1 MNPAPIFI
9 SHRSE
14 YARVARDL
22 KRTIENTSQGHLDVF
37 ISEDIPRAAGAWR
50 PTIEKHLREA
60 QCLFLIYGAP
70 YEDWS
75 WCFYEAGYFT
85 AANPPGTVRPI
96 YCLVRPNVEPP
107 GPLGHLQM
115 ATCKDHLIRD
125 LMELYERNGI
135 DFDAGDVRTAVATT
149 LEQGL
154 FGRIAEFDGYPRVRF
169 TVQDAA
175 FGKTAEI
182 PATAVITGDQGVL
195 GNLFRIN
202 ASSISWADVM
212 DAAATD
218 EDRLFMSKWVEETAC
233 IILAAR
239 KNRFIAPQTVLIG
252 RGGLRY
258 RTVLDRARIQGDGT
272 YACEFLAIDDVG
284 GPATGLSS
292 QQLTLLTTIRL
303 GFRFRAE
310 LIQKFG
316 LESNT
321 LSQQEREARIQ
332 GIPRIVENLTIESR
346 ARGNINPDDLLAAFD
361 TAESERMQKL
371 LASWPVIKREL
382 YRSMGLTEDGKT
394 VGPGLTGADIDRYRT
409 AFEALR
415 LLNAEFLSRCCA
427 RVSRMMAKSEAELS
441 ENAKQLEQALGKLNG
456 ADLKSAA

>member
-22 KRTIENTSQGHLDVF
+22 KKTIENTSQGRLDVF

-50 PTIEKHLREA
+50 PSIEKHLREA

-85 AANPPGTVRPI
+85 AANPAGTVRPI

-115 ATCKDHLIRD
+115 ATGKEHLIRD
-125 LMELYERNGI
+125 LIELYERNHI
-135 DFDAGDVRTAVATT
+135 DFDAGDLRTAVAT
-149 LEQGL
+149 LDPGL
-154 FGRIAEFDGYPRVRF
+154 FGRIAEFDGYPRIRFSVR
-169 TVQDAA
+169 DADFA
-175 FGKTAEI
+175 KKPEI
-182 PATAVITGDQGVL
+182 PPTAVITGDQRVL
-195 GNLFRIN
+195 GNLFKIN
-202 ASSISWADVM
+202 ACSIAWADIM
-212 DAAATD
+212 DAAVTE
-218 EDRLFMSKWVEETAC
+218 EDRLFMSKWFEETAS
-233 IILAAR
+233 IVLAAR
-239 KNRFIAPQTVLIG
+239 KNHFIAPQTVLIG

-292 QQLTLLTTIRL
+292 QQLTLLTCIRL

-310 LIQKFG
+310 LIQKLG
-316 LESNT
+316 LDTDTPSDH
-321 LSQQEREARIQ
+321 ERQVRIQ
-332 GIPRIVENLTIESR
+332 GIPCIVENLTIESK
-346 ARGNINPDDLLAAFD
+346 ARGNINTDDLLAAFETVEAD
-361 TAESERMQKL
+361 RMQRL
-371 LASWPVIKREL
+371 LGSWPTIKREL
-382 YRSMGLTEDGKT
+382 YRSLGLTEDGKT
-394 VGPGLTGADIDRYRT
+394 FGPGLTGVDIERYRT

-427 RVSRMMAKSEAELS
+427 RVSRMMAKSEQELS
-441 ENAKQLEQALGKLNG
+441 ESAKQLEAAIRKLGEM
-456 ADLKSAA
+456 DLKSAA